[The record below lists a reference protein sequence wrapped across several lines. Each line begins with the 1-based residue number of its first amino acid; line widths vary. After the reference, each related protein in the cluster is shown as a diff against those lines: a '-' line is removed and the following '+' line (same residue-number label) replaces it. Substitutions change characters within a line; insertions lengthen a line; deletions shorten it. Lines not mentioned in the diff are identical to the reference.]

1 MAAVLLI
8 PFLSLRFGV
17 LSMLDSS
24 ALRRAAHFPPFRGS
38 EKPAYWLYQL
48 SSAALLLGPFFA
60 SSILRPPPSS
70 GAERPS
76 THSACSF
83 SCSPS
88 SASRP
93 PRRAACATRASTASP
108 AIPCMSPIFSSFWA
122 ASSSRSRYRFW
133 PPSSSFSSPPTPSS
147 GPRSAGAARPSA
159 RPTSATAARSDA
171 TYKQQR
177 RRTGCPP
184 PLLFFICP
192 LLAGVPR

>member
-1 MAAVLLI
+1 MGIPPLSSSPPSRAIMGYHDTGGHIMAAVLLI
-8 PFLSLRFGV
+8 PFLSLRIGAIT
-17 LSMLDSS
+17 LLDSS
-24 ALRRAAHFPPFRGS
+24 ALRRAAYFPVPRVRKACLLALS
-38 EKPAYWLYQL
+38 ALQRRPA
-48 SSAALLLGPFFA
+48 AGPF
-60 SSILRPPPSS
+60 LRVGPYCARPSS

-93 PRRAACATRASTASP
+93 LGERAPQGRLPHLPQSHVCLLFFVFLG
-108 AIPCMSPIFSSFWA
+108 CVL
-122 ASSSRSRYRFW
+122 SRSRYRFW

-171 TYKQQR
+171 TYK
-177 RRTGCPP
+177 
-184 PLLFFICP
+184 
-192 LLAGVPR
+192 

>member
-24 ALRRAAHFPPFRGS
+24 ALRRAAHFPVPRVRKACLLALSALQRRPAAGPFLRVGPYCARPLFWS
-38 EKPAYWLYQL
+38 G
-48 SSAALLLGPFFA
+48 AALYAFGLLLLLLSVIGFA
-60 SSILRPPPSS
+60 
-70 GAERPS
+70 A
-76 THSACSF
+76 
-83 SCSPS
+83 
-88 SASRP
+88 

-171 TYKQQR
+171 TYK
-177 RRTGCPP
+177 
-184 PLLFFICP
+184 
-192 LLAGVPR
+192 